1 MSGEYSKPERAV
13 AAFVFGFVLMIPL
26 WTWANI
32 ERPLARAKAQAELD
46 ARTGLDHWWHKGDPD
61 NAEGS
66 IALVALGGTV
76 FVFWLGYFLS
86 PMTLGMIESMKNARN
101 QAEFQ
106 KSVRQLDEDSQ
117 QQSRQMGRSQSM
129 QEIVTRLGTIDQFIR
144 VYRSETERS
153 RKVIT
158 LQAAHAEVT
167 NLNGKVLSNEIDG
180 DSLTHPEVMAC
191 VRETIADL
199 QAAGLSEDR
208 LYRDLRRVFRL
219 Q

>member
-1 MSGEYSKPERAV
+1 
-13 AAFVFGFVLMIPL
+13 MIPL
-26 WTWANI
+26 WTWAAI
-32 ERPLARAKAQAELD
+32 ERPLARAQAQAELD

-61 NAEGS
+61 SAEGS

-86 PMTLGMIESMKNARN
+86 PMTLGMVESMKNARK

-144 VYRSETERS
+144 VYRSESERS
-153 RKVIT
+153 RQVIA

-167 NLNGKVLSNEIDG
+167 NLNGKVLSNEIDA
-180 DSLTHPEVMAC
+180 DSLIHPEVMAC